1 MSVPITA
8 LYAGVCAFVL
18 LALAA
23 RVIRLRWALKVGI
36 GDGGERTLNRAIRV
50 HGNAAEYVPIALVL
64 MLVAELGQPDL
75 LEEHAN
81 PVVDVTLAL
90 VLQLHDQFH
99 VLPGGEHRNQVE
111 RLKDKTDVAKPEV
124 DQLVRREACNID
136 AVNADRS

>member
-23 RVIRLRWALKVGI
+23 RVIRLRWALKIGI

-64 MLVAELGQPDL
+64 MLVAELG
-75 LEEHAN
+75 HAS
-81 PVVDVTLAL
+81 PAFLHACGGAL
-90 VLQLHDQFH
+90 VAGRLLHAVGLSRSAGASWQRAAGTIATVVVIA
-99 VLPGGEHRNQVE
+99 VL
-111 RLKDKTDVAKPEV
+111 A
-124 DQLVRREACNID
+124 VRAI
-136 AVNADRS
+136 ATFFA

>member
-8 LYAGVCAFVL
+8 LYAGVCALVL

-64 MLVAELGQPDL
+64 LLVAELDHASPVL
-75 LEEHAN
+75 LHGCGGVLVAARLLHAVGLSRTAGASG
-81 PVVDVTLAL
+81 PRMAGTTGTAIVIAVLA
-90 VLQLHDQFH
+90 V
-99 VLPGGEHRNQVE
+99 RNI
-111 RLKDKTDVAKPEV
+111 A
-124 DQLVRREACNID
+124 AFF
-136 AVNADRS
+136 A